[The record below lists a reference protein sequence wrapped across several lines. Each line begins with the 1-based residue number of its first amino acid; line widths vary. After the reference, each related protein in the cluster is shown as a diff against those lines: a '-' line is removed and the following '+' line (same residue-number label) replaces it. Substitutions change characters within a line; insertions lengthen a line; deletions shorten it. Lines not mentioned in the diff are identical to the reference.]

1 MQESTAS
8 PDILDYLVIGSGFGG
23 SVSAMRLSE
32 KGYSVLVIEKGKR
45 WTGKDFPKSN
55 WNVRKYLWMPLIK
68 CFGFQKLTF
77 FKEVFVLSGVGVGGG
92 SLVYANTHMMPK
104 ENFYTNAVWS
114 HLNKDWKAA
123 LAPFFEKAKFMLGS
137 EKFSKEYEEDK
148 ILKEVATEMG
158 HGDTYGRVDYVGV
171 YLGDTKKSVDPYFK
185 GLGPLRT
192 GCTECAGCMVG
203 CRFNAKNT
211 LDKNYLW
218 FAENI
223 FGARVVAETRVT
235 KIEYLNNLYHIH
247 AEQSTRWWGKKR
259 QTFISRGLIM
269 SGGVLGTMDL
279 LLKQKHIYKTLP
291 HLSEKLGD
299 NILTNSEMLSGVVA
313 ADRKLNHGVAIS
325 SVFHADENTH
335 IELCKFPDGSGAMMR
350 LATMAAGNGTP
361 IVRIAKMLGNV
372 VTQPW
377 NFLRSLFNFKLAE
390 TSIIFLIMQTL
401 PNAMQMKLKRGV
413 FGTKLIM
420 KNEGGQKVPS
430 FIPVGQD
437 ALYRYAKKVNGV
449 PHNAITEIAFGLS
462 STAHILGGCPMGKT
476 TQEGVVD
483 ENFKVH
489 GYDNFY
495 ILDGSIIPCN
505 LGVNPSLT
513 ITTLSE
519 YAMSLIPEKE
529 GSKQLS
535 LEKRMQ
541 AIQNN

>member
-1 MQESTAS
+1 
-8 PDILDYLVIGSGFGG
+8 
-23 SVSAMRLSE
+23 
-32 KGYSVLVIEKGKR
+32 
-45 WTGKDFPKSN
+45 
-55 WNVRKYLWMPLIK
+55 
-68 CFGFQKLTF
+68 
-77 FKEVFVLSGVGVGGG
+77 
-92 SLVYANTHMMPK
+92 
-104 ENFYTNAVWS
+104 
-114 HLNKDWKAA
+114 
-123 LAPFFEKAKFMLGS
+123 
-137 EKFSKEYEEDK
+137 
-148 ILKEVATEMG
+148 
-158 HGDTYGRVDYVGV
+158 
-171 YLGDTKKSVDPYFK
+171 
-185 GLGPLRT
+185 
-192 GCTECAGCMVG
+192 
-203 CRFNAKNT
+203 
-211 LDKNYLW
+211 
-218 FAENI
+218 
-223 FGARVVAETRVT
+223 
-235 KIEYLNNLYHIH
+235 
-247 AEQSTRWWGKKR
+247 
-259 QTFISRGLIM
+259 
-269 SGGVLGTMDL
+269 MDL

-325 SVFHADENTH
+325 SIFHADENTH